1 MSKFQRVKSFRA
13 GVALLLLILIL
24 LAVPESGLSIVALIL
39 SLSLIFYGFRMLWY
53 YAKMARH
60 MVGGKT
66 FLYQS
71 IIVLDFALF
80 TFSLIRISTV
90 WIMIYLMGIFAF
102 SGAIDILRALEAKK
116 NSAPSWRLKFISGC
130 ISVAATIALFII
142 GIIFREQTILVYG
155 YCINLGY
162 AAVMRFVNAFRRT
175 AIVYIQ

>member
-1 MSKFQRVKSFRA
+1 MSKFQRVKSFLA

-24 LAVPESGLSIVALIL
+24 IAVPESGLSIVALIL
-39 SLSLIFYGFRMLWY
+39 SLSLVFYGFRMLWY
-53 YAKMARH
+53 YAKM
-60 MVGGKT
+60 V
-66 FLYQS
+66 
-71 IIVLDFALF
+71 
-80 TFSLIRISTV
+80 SLIRISTV
-90 WIMIYLMGIFAF
+90 WIMIYLMGVFAF

-116 NSAPSWRLKFISGC
+116 NGAPSWKLKFISGC

>member
-1 MSKFQRVKSFRA
+1 MSKFQRVKSFLA
-13 GVALLLLILIL
+13 GVALFLLILIL
-24 LAVPESGLSIVALIL
+24 IAVPESGLSIVALIL
-39 SLSLIFYGFRMLWY
+39 SLSLVFYGFRMLWY
-53 YAKMARH
+53 YAKM
-60 MVGGKT
+60 GKT

-90 WIMIYLMGIFAF
+90 WIMIYLMGVFAF

-116 NSAPSWRLKFISGC
+116 NGAPSWKLKFISGC

>member
-1 MSKFQRVKSFRA
+1 
-13 GVALLLLILIL
+13 
-24 LAVPESGLSIVALIL
+24 
-39 SLSLIFYGFRMLWY
+39 
-53 YAKMARH
+53 

-116 NSAPSWRLKFISGC
+116 NGAPSWKLKFISGC

>member
-1 MSKFQRVKSFRA
+1 MSKFQRVKSFLA

-39 SLSLIFYGFRMLWY
+39 SLSLVFYGFRMLWY

-80 TFSLIRISTV
+80 TFSLI
-90 WIMIYLMGIFAF
+90 
-102 SGAIDILRALEAKK
+102 ALEAKK
-116 NSAPSWRLKFISGC
+116 NGAPSWKLKFISGC